1 MAGKYY
7 KAGAPR
13 PTPVANTY
21 PMTRQ
26 RQRIA
31 IARSIISEPRILL
44 CDEATSA
51 LDSRAEKAVQ
61 DALDRVSANKTTLII
76 AHKLATVMAADNIA
90 VMANGQVVEQGNHH
104 ELLERNGLYAAMV
117 RAQDLGAEARED
129 AFGKESDEGTHKD
142 DSLKNYHSSAPSL
155 TRKQSEYKAASP
167 ETGVEP
173 LTAGTLGYSLVRCIF
188 VMLKENM
195 DLYPWYALISLA
207 YMMVGGTYP
216 AQAILFSRLIRVFTL
231 QGTEAR
237 DQADFYALMLFV
249 LALANLLG
257 YFCVGL
263 ASNAIGQ
270 TLTYRYRKE
279 MLQRILNMDQDFF
292 DYPENSPGALTAKLS
307 SVPSATQELMSQN
320 LGLMLNVIV
329 NVIASSALGIAYGWK
344 LGLTLVVTGL
354 TLIVGSGYVR
364 VRLDQRLE
372 ASTEKKFSS
381 SASLAAEAVT
391 SIRTIS
397 LLTLETAVL
406 QEYSECLD
414 AIAASVI
421 RSLVSGEKTTPC

>member
-1 MAGKYY
+1 MI
-7 KAGAPR
+7 
-13 PTPVANTY
+13 
-21 PMTRQ
+21 RQ

-31 IARSIISEPRILL
+31 IARSIISEPKILL

-61 DALDRVSANKTTLII
+61 DALNRVSANKTTLII

-104 ELLERNGLYAAMV
+104 ELLARDGLYAAMV
-117 RAQDLGAEARED
+117 RAQDLGAGARGDALIED
-129 AFGKESDEGTHKD
+129 ADEGTHKD
-142 DSLKNYHSSAPSL
+142 DTLGKYHSSAPSL
-155 TRKQSEYKAASP
+155 TRKQSEHKAADPKTSD
-167 ETGVEP
+167 EP
-173 LTAGTLGYSLVRCIF
+173 FTAGTLDCSLFRCIF
-188 VMLKENM
+188 VMLKENT

-207 YMMVGGTYP
+207 YVLVGGTYP

-249 LALANLLG
+249 LALANLVG
-257 YFCVGL
+257 FFCIGVCC
-263 ASNAIGQ
+263 NTIGQ
-270 TLTYRYRKE
+270 ALTYRYRKE

-292 DYPENSPGALTAKLS
+292 EYPENSSGALTAKLS

-329 NVIASSALGIAYGWK
+329 NVVSSSALGIAYGWK

-372 ASTEKKFSS
+372 ALVEKQFAS
-381 SASLAAEAVT
+381 SASLATEAVT

-397 LLTLETAVL
+397 LLTLESAVL

-414 AIAASVI
+414 AIVARVI
-421 RSLVSGEKTTPC
+421 RSLVSGEEKKPFRRLNG

>member
-1 MAGKYY
+1 MSITWLR
-7 KAGAPR
+7 PSR
-13 PTPVANTY
+13 PTPVANTH
-21 PMTRQ
+21 PLTRQ

-104 ELLERNGLYAAMV
+104 ELLERDGLYAAMV
-117 RAQDLGAEARED
+117 RAQDLGTEARED
-129 AFGKESDEGTHKD
+129 AFGEASDEGTHKD
-142 DSLKNYHSSAPSL
+142 DALKNYHSSAPSL
-155 TRKQSEYKAASP
+155 TRKQSEYKAAGP

-188 VMLKENM
+188 VMLKENT

-207 YMMVGGTYP
+207 YLMVGGTYP

-231 QGTEAR
+231 QGTQAR

-279 MLQRILNMDQDFF
+279 MLKRILNMDQDFF
-292 DYPENSPGALTAKLS
+292 DYPENSSGALTAKLS

-372 ASTEKKFSS
+372 ASTEKQFAS

-391 SIRTIS
+391 SIMTIS
-397 LLTLETAVL
+397 LLTLESAVL

-421 RSLVSGEKTTPC
+421 RSLVSGEETTPC

>member
-1 MAGKYY
+1 MLHDRHLS
-7 KAGAPR
+7 R
-13 PTPVANTY
+13 PIRIANAD
-21 PMTRQ
+21 PSTRQ

-31 IARSIISEPRILL
+31 IARSIISDPRILL

-51 LDSRAEKAVQ
+51 LDTRAEKAVQ

-104 ELLERNGLYAAMV
+104 ELLERDGLYAAMV

-129 AFGKESDEGTHKD
+129 AVGEESKEGTRKD
-142 DSLKNYHSSAPSL
+142 DALRTFQSNASSL
-155 TRKQSEYKAASP
+155 TRKPSEYQAAGP
-167 ETGVEP
+167 QTGVEP
-173 LTAGTLGYSLVRCIF
+173 LTAGTLGHSLVRCIW
-188 VMLKENM
+188 VMLKESR
-195 DLYPWYALISLA
+195 DLYPWYILISLA
-207 YMMVGGTYP
+207 YIMVGGTYP

-231 QGTEAR
+231 QGSEAR

-249 LALANLLG
+249 VALANLVG

-263 ASNAIGQ
+263 SCNAISL
-270 TLTYRYRKE
+270 TLTYRHRKE

-292 DYPENSPGALTAKLS
+292 DYPENSSGALTARLS

-320 LGLMLNVIV
+320 LGLMLNVIG
-329 NVIASSALGIAYGWK
+329 NVIASSVLGIAFGWK
-344 LGLTLVVTGL
+344 LGLTLVATGL

-372 ASTEKKFSS
+372 ATTEKQFSS

-391 SIRTIS
+391 SIRTVS
-397 LLTLETAVL
+397 LLTLESTIL

-414 AIAASVI
+414 SIVASVI
-421 RSLVSGEKTTPC
+421 RNLVSGEEMTPC